1 MKCRLKRIASLLL
14 AVVICVTTIPI
25 ESFAATAGGG
35 EGIASD
41 VSSGGSNPTTAGYGV
56 RLTVGTSDQLS
67 HIGGLQPLSASC
79 TKDEMVAQFKT
90 IAELSRRTYVRPGN
104 GGIYFTKGD
113 NQTSTGVWD
122 SVTTELGKSARFVM
136 NNTVADGFTNQLAW
150 MIYNPAWMTT
160 RPGGDASPNRGYAF
174 STEIFNCFKNA
185 AQYSTYREWSDNI
198 KALYIANGGASPVNV
213 ISQAVSE
220 PERFPSSWR
229 AFSWAEYNPYAGGS
243 APSPY
248 EEVVWS
254 QLGHMTSIMYLA
266 WAAQEVGDEPTY
278 EDMMSKLYSWA
289 ITGYQ
294 GGDSQPMVMA
304 EMTSTV
310 FINGRPVNMTMPVQV
325 AIVYPNFSPAQLYGD
340 WGAEYDSS
348 TTAIANMLGNTMY
361 KDNNLRSQLK
371 QGFGGFWRNGA
382 FEPNTKTSYASR
394 QYFTKLYPI
403 SSNHNNFGYFHNWT
417 YFSESDPFDSNP
429 PPSNTADG
437 SFTWKLNP
445 NGVKDKTPDEQIN
458 APSTITDLNI
468 AQNGYN
474 KNNYNKWET
483 RVRSDG
489 KDCNKVKVSIY
500 HIEEPLA
507 AEKESTVYTR
517 EQVKAKGKLVTE
529 PLERVTIGN
538 GIIQNVP
545 EIGSLQNAKES
556 QNLTDD
562 QFLNI
567 LKTATGLTYTE
578 TITGPIVDVNGET
591 KTPRGIRV
599 TYAVFV
605 DVSVGCTRWEPFSNE
620 QAEYIEY
627 RSEPGTY
634 TFISDDPQGYAEIKC
649 GYFNGEEGYSE
660 PYEAMAGTPTTE
672 NLYFVSGGQEFVAQ
686 IKYQYTT
693 DKDAIRSFEQKYE
706 AKDCEGYW
714 TPVTKTFTNAST
726 EEVQNW
732 LNTWTGATH
741 TSGEFITAKAC
752 TQCGVIHQN
761 GTGKEAIQKT
771 SIDPVNGKE
780 VYSQPATLTIGPY
793 YSEVDLKGVA
803 WDWTQDSHSEAE
815 EKDDET
821 GEVTHEACEHDSQ
834 SVSDSAAFT
843 PNKCDHGTSAKYG
856 ITKTT
861 KWSGTVTSYHVDFN
875 ENKAHKQN
883 QASIKWEQH
892 YNDMNYA
899 KIKEAHVWRL
909 EKSRMEG
916 LRQITFKQEDHV
928 LAAAEKLANVIFN
941 VAKAD
946 NAKEGRMFYALH
958 PDNQDAFVFKETL
971 KTRGCCTCFN
981 HNAAEDL
988 ISSKEN
994 PNNMYEDAWCISD
1007 YLILQGFNATTSLL
1021 YHEYQT
1027 LNAKNNDKPIL
1038 KIRVSGTDQ
1047 TSRQDNSYFVYEG
1060 NIDAQGNPT
1069 EQELERGYDKRG
1081 TNFVSQ
1087 VISFNTYANA
1097 TDGTMEKICENSETF
1112 VPKVDSDDIS
1122 WAGFRGFDGDQGV
1135 TREQAQAGVN
1145 PGALDQVGKYQGI
1158 GGVTNFNQTSKA
1170 GSTKVDGVTTS
1181 KKKIFLNGYAH
1192 EKDGEVDGFSTSNPQ
1207 AYEDLDNPFI
1217 LAVNDIDVHDVKVPN
1232 GEKKFK
1238 NSTIFYHNI
1247 ISWKGGALWDET
1259 TDQTYNARGF
1269 KRKTNYSDK
1278 HKGINEIIIHNPVSA
1293 QFAKLIPL
1301 SSELDQRV
1309 DTNLIIDS
1317 LNQDT
1322 DKCPGKANACKY
1334 AHLNCNYR
1342 GDRYHTA
1349 DCYVETRSAGLATL
1363 PVKGNVTTEMKPIKT
1378 TKQESGNL
1386 QFGYTGSRQTFVA
1399 PATGRYHF
1407 NVYGAQGGVS
1417 TSGGS
1422 GGYGGYAYGD
1432 VYLTKGQI
1440 VFIYVGGM
1448 GGTGYNSGGYN
1459 GGGGG
1464 SNNGGGGGG
1473 MSSISVDPNSA
1484 AAPSNNRDSGARGYL
1499 CDGAACMSTGKHRP
1513 ANCPYG
1519 HSCSGC
1525 RTCHTCADN
1534 GYFKPPVSLWNASA
1548 GYLLIAGGGGGS
1560 GAATGGNGGSGGGQS
1575 GEAGQQRCGTPGQGG
1590 TQTSG
1595 GAAGRSYA
1603 TAGIAGCGGSGL
1615 TTSQSGG
1622 GGGGGGWF
1630 GGGGGGN
1637 DSPRYKD
1644 VDDSGG
1650 GGGSGY
1656 LNNYKNDA
1664 GENWVINAGWQNGK
1678 RSGNGLVEVSYDITV
1693 ETTVM
1698 VPVTSGT
1705 YEYDKSQGDVIPVEM
1720 KPHIFTADTSG
1731 YYSVHL
1737 YGSVGGG
1744 AAPGQPSAGGKGGYA
1759 GGQIYLKAGQQIL
1772 VTVGGVGANG
1782 ATAKGSTEYEW
1793 VLSTDCGNYSRGPQW
1808 SVNQPS
1814 SGCSNHAYYKTGR
1827 TRGTGNI
1834 SGGYNGG
1841 GNGGTTSG
1849 GGYGG
1854 GGATDIAINFVYQN
1868 AAKASTQAGSGILQN
1883 GVLDLTRSGAFYY
1896 GPRISSQK
1904 GHIYR
1909 VDYYGENLDK
1919 ANYDSLAYTVNWNS
1933 NTLNNATLLHSY
1945 ITPEHAQLFWRVDTP
1960 SIALGQEFRVHGNGV
1975 VKLKEVYCVDMND
1988 RLMVAAGGGGADNA
2002 GGTLNGSDDGRGGNG
2017 GGADGENGYSNGV
2030 SHYENGGAKATSG
2043 YAQGIGE
2050 STPEATDAGGGGA
2063 GWYGGYKGN
2072 TGNSGGGGGSSN
2084 LGKMQNATT
2093 KAGQNSGAGYALFVK
2108 PGKGQ
2113 APMIHTLS
2121 CSEPHHAPNKNWH
2134 RYTDGWMHEGGF
2146 ICTGV
2151 GCVHCAEGLKLN
2163 SPSGFTFT
2171 QANLNDRSYVIKHDG
2186 EYHLTD
2192 GNDNH
2197 CDQCGKDVVF
2207 EQYTLDGKNYT
2218 VCRWQ
2223 TAKYDTAA
2231 YNTTGATNPIYHY
2244 AFGDDTCY
2252 DPCND
2257 DEKHKKTKTEDNNAT
2272 SPTRSGQFV
2281 VLDYDFQV
2289 YFPNI
2294 GDFYGNGAFGIGE
2307 TQKPEGMGYTDEMD
2321 TTIWLREKYLQ
2332 FPYDVTYQG
2341 KTYLAG
2347 EKVMLGVY
2355 DEATYTWTDD
2365 SPGDYKYTFHCLL
2378 NNNERASARVRYV
2391 AVAKNAPSP
2400 DTLENAVE
2408 DRNYTR
2414 YGTSKRAYHDAFKEY
2429 FIDVIGRIGVLSI
2442 EDTGDFRFSNYYK
2455 QVLEGWQVD
2464 QVVRAVDLGKQNFVS
2479 IDQKTI
2485 FNDPVS
2491 KGTKGQNTWG
2501 LTDWM
2506 EPIDKLRAF
2515 PLTPGEN
2522 NVKALKNQAHRIG
2535 YSDYMSLVTVG
2546 NYYGENSV
2554 EHNNMYKVQIQP
2566 YYYYYNLETKE
2577 WVPVDVYIKDGDHY
2591 KSINKYG
2598 TSQATADYNFNYNLN
2613 WESEYLRRMYTKE
2626 EEDATKLVQE
2636 NYTML
2641 VDGEENSDTPTLRK
2655 IAIPYGIKYLHGT
2668 ANMLFLRDGNRT
2680 FIGGRN
2686 RYGENTE
2693 QDGRISE
2700 VKFNRQAQRWNF
2712 TLGLPSTAAFVQK
2725 GESCTPE
2732 NIAKYDMK
2740 KGVIICALDI
2750 LAKGQVWT
2758 LHYDGVPVG
2767 ERSFYLFDNNTTLV
2781 SWENAGTNGP
2791 QNKQVVVVYTDAK
2804 TSRDDLNTEGTH

>member
-1 MKCRLKRIASLLL
+1 MLMITTPLTAL
-14 AVVICVTTIPI
+14 ADTPGGGQSANLPVITPGGSGYTPSAGIFRDYGFRVTVTTNSPI
-25 ESFAATAGGG
+25 TEAGVPKLSDNYDMAAVMQQRTDIQNISKTRYWESG
-35 EGIASD
+35 D
-41 VSSGGSNPTTAGYGV
+41 YGAYFWK
-56 RLTVGTSDQLS
+56 
-67 HIGGLQPLSASC
+67 GL
-79 TKDEMVAQFKT
+79 
-90 IAELSRRTYVRPGN
+90 N
-104 GGIYFTKGD
+104 GGIKPNVGMSSAMPGD
-113 NQTSTGVWD
+113 GYSIAGSRVKMAEGSVVTGF
-122 SVTTELGKSARFVM
+122 S
-136 NNTVADGFTNQLAW
+136 NQLAW
-150 MIYNPAWMTT
+150 MLYPGVDGYPRTGTIPYVDMMANAINNPEESGDVHGWLNALKGMYSAS
-160 RPGGDASPNRGYAF
+160 GG
-174 STEIFNCFKNA
+174 
-185 AQYSTYREWSDNI
+185 
-198 KALYIANGGASPVNV
+198 
-213 ISQAVSE
+213 
-220 PERFPSSWR
+220 
-229 AFSWAEYNPYAGGS
+229 
-243 APSPY
+243 
-248 EEVVWS
+248 
-254 QLGHMTSIMYLA
+254 TSITPLM
-266 WAAQEVGDEPTY
+266 
-278 EDMMSKLYSWA
+278 
-289 ITGYQ
+289 
-294 GGDSQPMVMA
+294 
-304 EMTSTV
+304 
-310 FINGRPVNMTMPVQV
+310 INLVSDG
-325 AIVYPNFSPAQLYGD
+325 
-340 WGAEYDSS
+340 S
-348 TTAIANMLGNTMY
+348 TTASNFREFTWDTDAICSQSGVPAQVRVMWSKLGYLSTLIQFAWFCQETGNTATYNSFADAIWNWATTGYSAETMPILMIEACQEISVDGTTTAANSNCMLATLPYTLNAMY
-361 KDNNLRSQLK
+361 GSDVSAQLFAEWPQEAHGSTEAAIK
-371 QGFGGFWRNGA
+371 AIVGTRAPVSGA
-382 FEPNTKTSYASR
+382 VVGQA
-394 QYFTKLYPI
+394 L
-403 SSNHNNFGYFHNWT
+403 GYFYSGGGRVPSYTDRAFCTLLWPT
-417 YFSESDPFDSNP
+417 DGGKGSVYGYLVCFAYFSEGGTIPDPNK
-429 PPSNTADG
+429 AQG

-445 NGVKDKTPDEQIN
+445 NGVHDKTPDEQIN

-468 AQNGYN
+468 SQNGHN
-474 KNNYNKWET
+474 KNNWNEWSE
-483 RVRSDG
+483 RVRSDS
-489 KDCNKVKVSIY
+489 KDCNKIKVSIY

-605 DVSVGCTRWEPFSNE
+605 DVSVGCTSWEPFSNE

-686 IKYQYTT
+686 IKYQYTE
-693 DKDAIRSFEQKYE
+693 DKDAIRTFEQKYD
-706 AKDCEGYW
+706 AVTCEGYW
-714 TPVTKTFTNAST
+714 KPVTKTFTNAST

-761 GTGKEAIQKT
+761 GTGKETLQKT
-771 SIDPVNGKE
+771 AIDPVNGQT
-780 VYSQPATLTIGPY
+780 VYSTPATLSIGPY

-803 WDWTQDSHSEAE
+803 WDWTQDSHSKGE
-815 EKDDET
+815 ETDDET

-834 SVSDSAAFT
+834 SVSDSATFT
-843 PNKCDHGTSAKYG
+843 PNQCSHGTSAKYG

-875 ENKAHKQN
+875 ENSAHEKN

-928 LAAAEKLANVIFN
+928 LAEAEELANVIFN
-941 VAKAD
+941 VAKED

-958 PDNQDAFVFKETL
+958 PANQDAFVFKETL

-988 ISSKEN
+988 IKSKED
-994 PNNMYEDAWCISD
+994 PNKMYEDAWCISD

-1047 TSRQDNSYFVYEG
+1047 ASRQDNSYFVFEG
-1060 NIDAQGNPT
+1060 DIDAQGNPT

-1081 TNFVSQ
+1081 QSFVSQ

-1112 VPKVDSDDIS
+1112 VPRVDSDDLS

-1158 GGVTNFNQTSKA
+1158 KGVTNFNQTSKA

-1192 EKDGEVDGFSTSNPQ
+1192 EKDGEVDGFSTSDPQ

-1259 TDQTYNARGF
+1259 IDQTYNARGF
-1269 KRKTNYSDK
+1269 KRKTNYSDR

-1301 SSELDQRV
+1301 PSKLDQRV
-1309 DTNLIIDS
+1309 DTELIIDS

-1342 GDRYHTA
+1342 GDRYHTS

-1363 PVKGNVTTEMKPIKT
+1363 PVKGSITTEMKPIKS

-1417 TSGGS
+1417 TSGGA
-1422 GGYGGYAYGD
+1422 GGYGGYTYGD
-1432 VYLTKGQI
+1432 VLLTKGQT

-1473 MSSISVDPNSA
+1473 MSSVSVDPNSA
-1484 AAPSNNRDSGARGYL
+1484 AAPSNNRDTSTLKYL
-1499 CDGAACMSTGKHRP
+1499 CDGEACMSSGEHRST
-1513 ANCPYG
+1513 NCPYR
-1519 HSCSGC
+1519 HSCNGC
-1525 RTCHTCADN
+1525 STCHACKN
-1534 GYFKPPVSLWNASA
+1534 SGLFKPPVSLWNASA

-1560 GAATGGNGGSGGGQS
+1560 GAATGGNGGSGGGQN
-1575 GEAGQQRCGTPGQGG
+1575 GEAGQRRCGTPGQGG

-1637 DSPRYKD
+1637 DYPRYRD

-1656 LNNYKNDA
+1656 INNYKNDT

-1678 RSGNGLVEVSYDITV
+1678 RSGNGLVQVSYDITV
-1693 ETTVM
+1693 ETTIM

-1705 YEYDKSQGDVIPVEM
+1705 YEYDKTQGDVIPVEM
-1720 KPHIFTADTSG
+1720 KPHIYTADTSG

-1782 ATAKGSTEYEW
+1782 ATAQGTAEYEW
-1793 VLSTDCGNYSRGPQW
+1793 VLPAGCGNYSRGPQW
-1808 SVNQPS
+1808 SISQPS
-1814 SGCSNHAYYKTGR
+1814 SGCSIHSYSKTGR

-1841 GNGGTTSG
+1841 GNGGTTANG
-1849 GGYGG
+1849 GHGG
-1854 GGATDIAINFVYQN
+1854 GGATDIAINFTYQN
-1868 AAKASTQAGSGILQN
+1868 AAKASTMAGSGILQS
-1883 GVLDLTRSGAFYY
+1883 GVLDLTRSGAFYF
-1896 GPRISSQK
+1896 GPRVTSQR

-1919 ANYDSLAYTVNWNS
+1919 ANFDSLAYTVNWNS
-1933 NTLNNATLLHSY
+1933 YTLNNATLLHSY
-1945 ITPEHAQLFWRVDTP
+1945 VTPEHAQLFWRVDTP
-1960 SIALGQEFRVHGNGV
+1960 SIALGQEFRVHGNGAV
-1975 VKLKEVYCVDMND
+1975 RLKEVYCVDMND
-1988 RLMVAAGGGGADNA
+1988 RLMVAAGGGGADNL
-2002 GGTLNGSDDGRGGNG
+2002 GGTLNGGDDGRGGNG
-2017 GGADGENGYSNGV
+2017 GGSDGENGYTDGV
-2030 SHYENGGAKATSG
+2030 SHYGNAGAKATSG

-2050 STPEATDAGGGGA
+2050 SSPNDGDAGGGGA
-2063 GWYGGYKGN
+2063 GWYGGYKGKD
-2072 TGNSGGGGGSSN
+2072 GNSGGGGGSSN
-2084 LGKMQNATT
+2084 LGTMQNATT

-2197 CDQCGKDVVF
+2197 CDQCGRDVVF
-2207 EQYTLDGKNYT
+2207 EQYTLDGKNYN

-2272 SPTRSGQFV
+2272 SPTRSGQFI

-2307 TQKPEGMGYTDEMD
+2307 TQKPEGMGYIDEMD
-2321 TTIWLREKYLQ
+2321 TTIWLKEKYLQ
-2332 FPYDVTYQG
+2332 FPYDVTYKG

-2347 EKVMLGVY
+2347 EKVMLGTY

-2365 SPGDYKYTFHCLL
+2365 QPGDYKYTFHCLL
-2378 NNNERASARVRYV
+2378 NNNEAAAAKIRFV
-2391 AVAKNAPSP
+2391 AVAKNTPSAS
-2400 DTLENAVE
+2400 LENQLE

-2414 YGTSKRAYHDAFKEY
+2414 YSENKRAYHDAFKDY

-2455 QVLEGWQVD
+2455 QALEGWQVD
-2464 QVVRAVDLGKQNFVS
+2464 QVVHNVDLGKQNFVS
-2479 IDQKTI
+2479 VDQKTI
-2485 FNDPVS
+2485 FNDPVA

-2501 LTDWM
+2501 LTDWL
-2506 EPIDKLRAF
+2506 EPVDKLRSF

-2546 NYYGENSV
+2546 DYYGENKTAD
-2554 EHNNMYKVQIQP
+2554 NNRHKVQIQP
-2566 YYYYYNLETKE
+2566 YYYYYNLQTKE
-2577 WVPVDVYIKDGDHY
+2577 WVPVDVYIKDGDRY

-2598 TSQATADYNFNYNLN
+2598 TSEATADYNFHYNLD
-2613 WESEYLRRMYTKE
+2613 WEAEQVRRMYTKE
-2626 EEDATKLVQE
+2626 EENATKSVQQAYAMPAPGTE
-2636 NYTML
+2636 DHAEPVPVNIT
-2641 VDGEENSDTPTLRK
+2641 
-2655 IAIPYGIKYLHGT
+2655 IPHGIKYLHGT

-2686 RYGENTE
+2686 RYGVNTE
-2693 QDGRISE
+2693 PNGRVAE
-2700 VKFNRQAQRWNF
+2700 VEFQRQAQRWNF
-2712 TLGLPSTAAFVQK
+2712 TLGLPSTAAFVRK
-2725 GESCTPE
+2725 GEPCTPE
-2732 NIAKYDMK
+2732 NIAKYDME